1 MVGTV
6 NIDEW
11 KCLEAGEDNF
21 ELSRLELR
29 VRGKKPLVLTN
40 PHFTQLVDNA
50 KQYLNVSD
58 MVARKFIE
66 ISVLESPEPLSF
78 EEHWKLVAALESH
91 LNIKHN

>member
-1 MVGTV
+1 MVGAV

-11 KCLEAGEDNF
+11 KCLEASEDDF
-21 ELSRLELR
+21 EISRFELR

-50 KQYLNVSD
+50 RQYLNVNN

-66 ISVLESPEPLSF
+66 ASVLESPEPLSF

-91 LNIKHN
+91 LNMS